1 MPAWTSEMPGAS
13 TCTLTGTTNVEGRL
27 LNGVSPAGVCTTS
40 AKTAPQ
46 KFIHIKQTASILGND
61 LNAAAAAW
69 ANAVNATFK
78 PATATSTAE

>member
-1 MPAWTSEMPGAS
+1 MPAWTSGMPGAS

-27 LNGVSPAGVCTTS
+27 LNGVSPASVCTTS
-40 AKTAPQ
+40 AKTATQ
-46 KFIHIKQTASILGND
+46 KFIHIEQTTSILGND

-78 PATATSTAE
+78 PATATSTEE